1 MAKNV
6 REIAVDIDG
15 FMKRKTLNVWT
26 LPWVQLYEVAERER
40 IKDAFQND
48 LRDALLAHSLQISYG
63 TNAVTIHRDANFG
76 PQEFKK

>member
-6 REIAVDIDG
+6 REIALDIDG

-26 LPWVQLYEVAERER
+26 LPWDQLYTVAERER
-40 IKDAFQND
+40 IKEAFQED
-48 LRDALLAHSLQISYG
+48 LRGALKAHALLISYDI
-63 TNAVTIHRDANFG
+63 NAVTIHRDANFG